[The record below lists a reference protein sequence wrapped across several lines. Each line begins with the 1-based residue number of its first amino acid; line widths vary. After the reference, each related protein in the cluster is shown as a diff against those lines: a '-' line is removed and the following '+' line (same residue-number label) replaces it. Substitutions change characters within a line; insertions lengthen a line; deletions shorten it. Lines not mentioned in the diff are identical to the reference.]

1 MLYRFKSRATADVV
15 MLEPQGRRLLAV
27 LGKDPDRPGVLLVA
41 DMPAAVATL
50 QADADADTAA
60 WALQVTEAEARG
72 EPPPPVPQV
81 MWRARLVPFLEA
93 LGRCQRENAD
103 LVWGV

>member
-1 MLYRFKSRATADVV
+1 VLYRFKSRAIADVV

-41 DMPAAVATL
+41 DMPTAVAAL
-50 QADADADTAA
+50 QADGDADTTA
-60 WALQVTEAEARG
+60 WAQRVADAEARG
-72 EPPPPVPQV
+72 ESPPPLPQV
-81 MWRARLVPFLEA
+81 MWSARLVPFLEA